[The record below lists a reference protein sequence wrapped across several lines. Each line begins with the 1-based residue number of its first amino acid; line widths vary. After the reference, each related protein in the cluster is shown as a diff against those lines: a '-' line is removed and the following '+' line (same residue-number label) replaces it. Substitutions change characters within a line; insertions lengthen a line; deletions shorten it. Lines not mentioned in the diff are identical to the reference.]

1 MVAEPDV
8 ARVWVPHE
16 NAPGLAM
23 SRSLGDAMVKRY
35 GVSAEPQIVHKEICC
50 DDEYVVLASDGVSV
64 CPDFL
69 CHPRVFYAE
78 PWDSDV

>member
-8 ARVWVPHE
+8 ARVWFPHE

-50 DDEYVVLASDGVSV
+50 DDEYVVLASDGVSPSTLSV
-64 CPDFL
+64 ASSSVL
-69 CHPRVFYAE
+69 RRAVGL
-78 PWDSDV
+78 